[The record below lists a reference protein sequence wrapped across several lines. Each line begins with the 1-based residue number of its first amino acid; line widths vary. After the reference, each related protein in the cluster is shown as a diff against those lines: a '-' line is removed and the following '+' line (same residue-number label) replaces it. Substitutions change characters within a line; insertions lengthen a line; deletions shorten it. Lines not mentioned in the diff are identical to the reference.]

1 MNETVEQ
8 PAAPDSVA
16 ATPEAASD
24 DLELVDGLPD
34 EQQTED
40 EIEEELE
47 GVKVKGKKDLIEKLR
62 AERLMQADYT
72 KKTQALA
79 EERRVA
85 EEIRTSLHVQQQI
98 RQSLTEDLADLRAI
112 DKQLSEFQKVN
123 MAALIEQDPSLFHKL
138 NLQKQTLQEQR
149 SQVANALAQKEQ
161 QALAQHQASLATLV
175 EKAESYLAREVK
187 GWSPERSN
195 ALAEYAVKE
204 GFPRAA
210 LPNITAHMPAF
221 GKVLHKAEMYDR
233 LVERQKAAK
242 SAPAQAAPVTTLT
255 AHKASAQ
262 KDPDKM
268 SVEEWT
274 KWRNSQL
281 RRK

>member
-1 MNETVEQ
+1 MEQTVEQ
-8 PAAPDSVA
+8 PATPDSVA

-24 DLELVDGLPD
+24 DLDLVDGLPD

-123 MAALIEQDPSLFHKL
+123 LAALIEQDPSLFHKL

-242 SAPAQAAPVTTLT
+242 AAPAQAAPVPTLS
-255 AHKASAQ
+255 ANRASAQ

-268 SVEEWT
+268 SPDEWL
-274 KWRNSQL
+274 KWRNTQL